1 MASKSGTRSP
11 SGTSAESRKRSL
23 VSRLLRPFEVA
34 IELGAVLFT
43 RPRDFPNALGLAFR
57 RGFRAVW
64 DARGG
69 GLYAVGFF
77 VTFLWFELTMFVG
90 DVAEANGV
98 GEFVTSQFFE
108 VLLRFTFESMGNTLR
123 AFLWPLYA
131 VQFSPPVGLALM
143 ALAFILFPRFVKPS
157 LERWLFDD
165 EPAAEIENDEKS
177 Q

>member
-1 MASKSGTRSP
+1 MASKSGTRSTQRR
-11 SGTSAESRKRSL
+11 STESRKRSL
-23 VSRLLRPFEVA
+23 VSRLLQPFEVA
-34 IELGAVLFT
+34 AALAAVLFT
-43 RPRDFPNALGLAFR
+43 GPREFPHALGQAFR

-77 VTFLWFELTMFVG
+77 VTFLWFELLMFVE
-90 DVAEANGV
+90 DVADANGV
-98 GEFVTSQFFE
+98 GDFVTSQFFE
-108 VLLRFTFESMGNTLR
+108 VLLRITFESMGNTLR

-131 VQFSPPVGLALM
+131 VQFAPPVGLALL

-157 LERWLFDD
+157 LERWLFDK
-165 EPAAEIENDEKS
+165 EPAEEIENDEKS